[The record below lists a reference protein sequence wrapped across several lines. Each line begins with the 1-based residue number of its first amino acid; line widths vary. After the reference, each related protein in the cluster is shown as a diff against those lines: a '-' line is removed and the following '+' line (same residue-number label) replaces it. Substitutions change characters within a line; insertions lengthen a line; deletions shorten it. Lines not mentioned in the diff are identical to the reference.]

1 MSAMLIEVAPRPAET
16 IETRYLQPGHLFA
29 TKVPTTITTIL
40 GSCVAVCLYD
50 RARRIGG
57 MNHFMLPIDAPKAQ
71 ASPRFGNDAMEMLL
85 QRMLDLG
92 ARMPFLEARVF
103 GGACMFAQMADGNH
117 LGVRN
122 AQLAAD
128 FLAERRIAVLQT
140 DVGGTKGRK
149 LKFETAEGIVCLSLI

>member
-1 MSAMLIEVAPRPAET
+1 MSATLMEAPRPEEAVV
-16 IETRYLQPGHLFA
+16 ETRFLQPGHLFV
-29 TKVPTTITTIL
+29 TKAPTTIRTIL

-57 MNHFMLPIDAPKAQ
+57 MNHFMLPIDAPAAQ
-71 ASPRFGNDAMEMLL
+71 ASPRFGNVAMETLL

-92 ARMPFLEARVF
+92 ARVPFLEARVF

-122 AQLAAD
+122 AQLAVD
-128 FLAERRIAVLQT
+128 FLAEHRIAVLQV
-140 DVGGTKGRK
+140 DVGGAKGRK
-149 LKFETAEGIVCLSLI
+149 LKFETAEGVVCLSLI